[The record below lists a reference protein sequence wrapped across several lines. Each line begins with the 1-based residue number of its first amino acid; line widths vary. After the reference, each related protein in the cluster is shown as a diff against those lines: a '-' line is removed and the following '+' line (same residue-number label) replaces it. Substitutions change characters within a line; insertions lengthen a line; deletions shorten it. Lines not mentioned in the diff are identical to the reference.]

1 MKKITAIFMI
11 AVLTLS
17 AFAAKDLGSSKPLSN
32 QASFVESFNS
42 SEVTIQATGLGGK
55 KGWFDDADK
64 NAWLDS
70 RKAAVQFVLLGGTD
84 PMLTT
89 PDSKNKFEAI
99 AEEFYKGE
107 NINKYISWEAD
118 KVNSV
123 MKTTLPNGDKGVKF
137 TKLYRVNKQLL
148 REDMAAKGVVVSQ
161 DALASAQGNPIIM
174 VIPETPKGQTPLQV
188 FDSNPLA
195 RHAAAVIESYLTART
210 YEVQVPRAAE
220 QLNDMSK
227 MQAEVKG
234 AEEDIA
240 YQIALALGSDVY
252 IVFNGSVTNGKASVQ
267 VKAYETTTAR
277 LLGTETGYSA
287 TRAGAAME
295 PLVEEAINDA
305 IEKVLSRVTAYWTK
319 DLNDGIQ
326 YKLIFNI
333 TGNFGEVQEVQDAI
347 SDIIEGD
354 FAKSKENVATDKTMD
369 YLVWA
374 KKDEFS
380 KARNVMR
387 HIQKKL
393 KGTAKVTQIVLNKK
407 LIIVGV
413 SEE

>member
-1 MKKITAIFMI
+1 
-11 AVLTLS
+11 
-17 AFAAKDLGSSKPLSN
+17 
-32 QASFVESFNS
+32 
-42 SEVTIQATGLGGK
+42 
-55 KGWFDDADK
+55 
-64 NAWLDS
+64 
-70 RKAAVQFVLLGGTD
+70 
-84 PMLTT
+84 
-89 PDSKNKFEAI
+89 
-99 AEEFYKGE
+99 
-107 NINKYISWEAD
+107 
-118 KVNSV
+118 
-123 MKTTLPNGDKGVKF
+123 
-137 TKLYRVNKQLL
+137 
-148 REDMAAKGVVVSQ
+148 
-161 DALASAQGNPIIM
+161 M

-287 TRAGAAME
+287 TRAGASME

-305 IEKVLSRVTAYWTK
+305 IDKVLSRVTAYWTK
-319 DLNDGIQ
+319 DLTDGIQ

-333 TGNFGEVQEVQDAI
+333 TGSFGEVQEVQDAI
-347 SDIIEGD
+347 SDIIDEA

-387 HIQKKL
+387 HIQKKM
-393 KGTAKVTQIVLNKK
+393 KGVAKVSQIVLNKK